1 MNRITCNALLLLAL
15 GLLAGLPRVAHAA
28 QSYDNCTGF
37 ITSLPTT
44 ITSQGTWCLKQD
56 LSTAITNGM
65 AINISTNNVTIDCN
79 DFKIGGLA
87 AGAGTQAEGIYAA
100 AVQNVTVRNCNIR
113 GFATGIYLGHYGGFV
128 VEDNRLDGN
137 TEYGMYVYGD
147 GSVVRRN
154 RVFDTGGSSVVSSA
168 TARGIATVYSVDVL
182 DNTVSGVTAT
192 VGNNGSAY
200 GISAQLND
208 GGSINGNRVRAVLA
222 DGTGQAS
229 GIAFSGGSSR
239 NTIRGNDVI
248 GSSAPGINY
257 GVQCEDANQHA
268 KDNVINGF
276 ATGILTCTDDGN
288 VVAP

>member
-1 MNRITCNALLLLAL
+1 MNRNTFNALLVLAL
-15 GLLAGLPRVAHAA
+15 ALLAGLPRLAHAA
-28 QSYDNCTGF
+28 ESYDNCTGF

-56 LSTAITNGM
+56 LSTAITSGM

-113 GFATGIYLGHYGGFV
+113 GFAHGIYLGTYGGFV

-137 TEYGMYVYGD
+137 TKTAMYVFGD

-154 RVFDTGGSSVVSSA
+154 RVFDTGGSTTDTSA
-168 TARGIATVYSVDVL
+168 YGIATVYSVDVL
-182 DNTVSGVTAT
+182 DNTVSGVAAT
-192 VGNNGSAY
+192 VGGNGYAY
-200 GISAQLND
+200 GISVQLND
-208 GGSINGNRVRAVLA
+208 GGSISNNRVRAVLA

-229 GIAFSGGSSR
+229 GIGFSGGSSR

-257 GVQCEDANQHA
+257 GLQCGNANQHA

>member
-1 MNRITCNALLLLAL
+1 MNRTTFNALLVLAL
-15 GLLAGLPRVAHAA
+15 GLLAGLPRLAHAA

-44 ITSQGTWCLKQD
+44 ISSQGTWCLKQD
-56 LSTAITNGM
+56 LATAITSGM
-65 AINISTNNVTIDCN
+65 AININTNNVTIDCN

-113 GFATGIYLGHYGGFV
+113 GFAYGIYLGHYGGFV

-137 TEYGMYVYGD
+137 TEYGVVVYGD

-168 TARGIATVYSVDVL
+168 SAYGIHAVYSVDVL

-192 VGNNGSAY
+192 VGNNGSAD
-200 GISAQLND
+200 GISVQIND
-208 GGSINGNRVRAVLA
+208 GGSISGNRVRAVLA

-229 GIAFSGGSSR
+229 GISFSGGSSR

-248 GSSAPGINY
+248 GSNAPGINY
-257 GVQCEDANQHA
+257 GVQCDNANQHA
-268 KDNVINGF
+268 KDNVINGY

>member
-1 MNRITCNALLLLAL
+1 MNRTTFHALLVLAL
-15 GLLAGLPRVAHAA
+15 GLLAGLPRLAHAA

-37 ITSLPTT
+37 ITSIPTT
-44 ITSQGTWCLKQD
+44 ITTQGTWCLKQD
-56 LSTAITNGM
+56 LATAITSGM
-65 AINISTNNVTIDCN
+65 AINISADNVTIDCN

-128 VEDNRLDGN
+128 VEDNRLDSN

-168 TARGIATVYSVDVL
+168 SPYGIATVYSVDVL
-182 DNTVSGVTAT
+182 DNTVSGVAAT
-192 VGNNGSAY
+192 VGNNGYAH
-200 GISAQLND
+200 GISAQIND
-208 GGSINGNRVRAVLA
+208 GGSISGNRVRAVLA

-257 GVQCEDANQHA
+257 GVQCGNANQHA

>member
-1 MNRITCNALLLLAL
+1 MNRTIFNAFLLLML
-15 GLLAGLPRVAHAA
+15 GMLTATPRTAFSAE
-28 QSYDNCTGF
+28 SYDNCTGY
-37 ITSLPTT
+37 ITSLPAT
-44 ITSQGTWCLKQD
+44 ISTQGTWCLKQD
-56 LSTAITNGM
+56 LATAITSGM
-65 AINISTNNVTIDCN
+65 AININTNNVTIDCN
-79 DFKIGGLA
+79 NFKIGGLA

-113 GFATGIYLGHYGGFV
+113 GFAYGIYLGHYGGFV

-137 TEYGMYVYGD
+137 TEYGIVAIGD

-154 RVFDTGGSSVVSSA
+154 RVLDTGGSSVVTSA
-168 TARGIATVYSVDVL
+168 SAYGIHTVYSVDVL
-182 DNTVSGVTAT
+182 DNTVSGVAAT
-192 VGNNGSAY
+192 VGNNGSAD
-200 GISAQLND
+200 GISVQIND
-208 GGSINGNRVRAVLA
+208 GGSISGNRVRTVLA

-229 GIAFSGGSSR
+229 GISFSGGSSR

-257 GVQCEDANQHA
+257 GVQCGNANQHA